1 MPKSKPFVIATEGAT
16 TDGRVITGEWLD
28 QMAETYDPKT
38 FTALGNLEH
47 YISMLPDSVFSAY
60 GKVLSLSTQMG
71 EVLGEKKKQLL
82 AVFDAN
88 DAIVALQK
96 AGKKM
101 FCSMEVNPDFAKSG
115 KAYLQGL
122 AFTDNPASLGT
133 EVMQFAAQAKQN
145 PFESRKKESGNLF
158 TAAEEIAIEWEAE
171 QPQQSAGDT
180 LFAKIKELLSSK
192 KPDEAIVLRIDD
204 QGAAIETIAES
215 QKTLIEGFARIEK
228 EMADLGTAVKLNAEN
243 LIARKEEFAAH
254 KSVVEKTPDGT
265 QQRPPA
271 TGGDGRVTTDC

>member
-28 QMAETYDPKT
+28 QMAKTYDPKT

-60 GKVLSLSTQMG
+60 GKVISLSTQMG
-71 EVLGEKKKQLL
+71 EVLGEKKKQLV
-82 AVFDAN
+82 AIFDAN

-101 FCSMEVNPDFAKSG
+101 FCSMEVNPDFAKTG

-145 PFESRKKESGNLF
+145 PFESRKKEAGNLF
-158 TAAEEIAIEWEAE
+158 TAAEEIALEWEAE
-171 QPQQSAGDT
+171 QPQQNPGDT
-180 LFAKIKELLSSK
+180 LFTKIKELLSSK
-192 KPDEAIVLRIDD
+192 KPDEAIALRFAD
-204 QGAAIETIAES
+204 QGKAIEAVAES
-215 QKTLIEGFARIEK
+215 QKTLLEGFARIEN
-228 EMADLGTAVKLNAEN
+228 EMAAIGTAVKLNADA
-243 LIARKEEFAAH
+243 LIARKDEFAAL
-254 KSVVEKTPDGT
+254 KDLVEHTPDGSA
-265 QQRPPA
+265 QRPAA
-271 TGGDGRVTTDC
+271 TGGDGQIKTDC

>member
-16 TDGRVITGEWLD
+16 TDGRVISAQWLNE
-28 QMAETYDPKT
+28 MAETYDPKT

-60 GKVLSLSTQMG
+60 GKVLSLSTRVG
-71 EVLGEKKKQLL
+71 EVLGEKKTQLL

-101 FCSMEVNPDFAKSG
+101 FCSMEVNTDFAKSG

-133 EVMQFAAQAKQN
+133 EVMQFAAQAKVN
-145 PFESRKKESGNLF
+145 PFESRKKEAGNLF
-158 TAAEEIAIEWEAE
+158 TAAEEIALEWEEDTAK
-171 QPQQSAGDT
+171 PSAGDT

-192 KPDEAIVLRIDD
+192 KPDEAIALRIDD
-204 QGAAIETIAES
+204 QSNAIEALATS
-215 QKTLIEGFARIEK
+215 QKTLLEGFARIEK
-228 EMADLGTAVKLNAEN
+228 EMADLGTAVKLNADA
-243 LIARKEEFAAH
+243 LIARTDEFTAL
-254 KSVVEKTPDGT
+254 KTLVEHTPDGT
-265 QQRPPA
+265 QQRPAA
-271 TGGDGRVTTDC
+271 TGGDGRITTDC